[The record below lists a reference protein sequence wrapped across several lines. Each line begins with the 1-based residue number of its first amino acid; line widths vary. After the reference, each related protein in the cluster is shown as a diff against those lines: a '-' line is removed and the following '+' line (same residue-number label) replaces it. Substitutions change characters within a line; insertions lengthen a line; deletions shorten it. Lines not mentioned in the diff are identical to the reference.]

1 MTEKNF
7 DAAFLSRLALAMRAI
22 ERERADAN
30 EPEPLAPADYETI
43 YAAFE
48 ENGGDAAGAKEQ
60 IAAARER
67 CSQALGRIL
76 QHIADQYG
84 AGPVEYLEYQP
95 LEDLARDAFDAT
107 ENWLDEVEMLGR
119 TVTPRNPLQVF
130 LAAHCRLNEA
140 MLELHDR
147 ILWPIAR
154 RIEPFD

>member
-7 DAAFLSRLALAMRAI
+7 DAAFLDRLALAMRAI

-30 EPEPLAPADYETI
+30 EPEPLAAADYEII

-48 ENGGDAAGAKEQ
+48 ENGGDAAHAKAL
-60 IAAARER
+60 IAAAREQ

-76 QHIADQYG
+76 QYIADQYS
-84 AGPVEYLEYQP
+84 AGPVECLAQQP

-107 ENWLDEVEMLGR
+107 ESWLDDVEMLGR
-119 TVTPRNPLQVF
+119 AVTPQNPLQVF
-130 LAAHCRLNEA
+130 LATHCRLNAA

-154 RIEPFD
+154 RISPLD